1 MGFRDL
7 INHALD
13 LVILWVMVIILTVI
27 IIILFSLQQP
37 YINRPST
44 DPAKIKTARDL
55 GTGLAIVSL
64 IAFAIGSLWIVLYIV
79 LARNVQNISRD
90 ASSIYV
96 SRSTILTNWFGEKAV
111 TTGQAIS
118 GYTDPSDGGSLCF
131 STFAVPNAPD
141 AYDGYKALIKS
152 YQSGGFKQVFEAP
165 DSTLSPQVGGGT
177 TGTFKSIQP
186 AFTDTMENQQKLSL
200 AFYRLT
206 YCTKAYFDDVLS
218 GDYVK
223 NPLPFLSTTTQG
235 NLKAKKS
242 NCGYSI
248 PDTTACQN
256 SAAPGSVG
264 CIENYC
270 FTALNE
276 AIAAQCLLYD
286 DHVYR
291 NLNGGSAKGVLGAM
305 DLQGFQVRGPDIA
318 SKP

>member
-7 INHALD
+7 INHALG
-13 LVILWVMVIILTVI
+13 LVILWIIVIVLTVI
-27 IIILFSLQQP
+27 VIILFSLQQP
-37 YINRPST
+37 YINNPS
-44 DPAKIKTARDL
+44 KFKEVRSL

-64 IAFAIGSLWIVLYIV
+64 IAFIAGGIWIVLYII
-79 LARNVQNISRD
+79 LARDVQNISRD

-118 GYTDPSDGGSLCF
+118 GYTDPSDGSLCF
-131 STFAVPNAPD
+131 NNFAVPNAAD

-152 YQSGGFKQVFEAP
+152 YQSGGIKQVFEAP
-165 DSTLSPQVGGGT
+165 DSTLSPQVGGGN
-177 TGTFKSIQP
+177 TGTFKAIQP
-186 AFTDTMENQQKLSL
+186 EFTDTIEKQQKLSL

-218 GDYVK
+218 GDYIK
-223 NPLPFLSTTTQG
+223 HPLPFLSTTTQG

-242 NCGYSI
+242 NCGYSV
-248 PDTTACQN
+248 PDTTACLN

-264 CIENYC
+264 CNENYC

-291 NLNGGSAKGVLGAM
+291 NLNGGVAKGVLAAM
-305 DLQGFQVRGPDIA
+305 DLEGFQVRGPDIRTD
-318 SKP
+318 P